1 MSSNKKFTIFLRLV
15 PLAAKHKAQFILA
28 MLALGLA
35 SGINLLFPEIIRRVL
50 NENGSSVFREHAIS
64 LGFALIGLF
73 ALQAICFYVRIL
85 CFGKIGLRVVTDIR
99 KNLFKKIIQQPI
111 EYFDK
116 NSAADLV
123 SCLMNDTALLQDA
136 VSVKLSVL
144 VRYTIQV
151 LFGVGAMI
159 WLSYSLSLAVI
170 AGLLVLSGLSMIL
183 AKKLKYLSRQ
193 LQISIAACSTTAS
206 ESIQGIKILRSFLRQ
221 NFAIGKFDSDS
232 DVIEEF
238 GISRTAVSAF
248 FQSFVNFLMNACL
261 VAVLVYGLH
270 LTSIE
275 KLSVG
280 DLTSFLLYGVIVA
293 VSFTFVISS
302 YAELTSNLGG
312 TERVFKILES
322 QAVSDDLIVSAKN
335 NPPDGF
341 GFKFDNVSFNYPSKP
356 SVSTLIDCSFNIPDG
371 KSTALVGVSGSG
383 KSTILNL
390 ILGFYTVNSGKIYN
404 GKYELN
410 QVNINEL
417 RKKIGYVP
425 QDSFMLDLSIRD
437 AITLG
442 DQLITDEMV
451 IDSLKNVGLFD
462 FIQSLPEGLNTLI
475 GSNGNQIS
483 GGQRQRIAIARALV
497 RKPEILILD
506 EITSSLD
513 PENEQQLVS
522 LLGSDK
528 FSQTTQI
535 WVSHRLSSIK
545 NVNHVVVF
553 SDGRVIQE
561 GSYSELINQPGMF
574 QEFVKIQVVKSD

>member
-1 MSSNKKFTIFLRLV
+1 MSSNKRFTILFRLV
-15 PLAAKHKAQFILA
+15 PLAAKHKTQFFFA

-50 NENGSSVFREHAIS
+50 NENGSSVFKEHAIS
-64 LGFALIGLF
+64 LGTGLIGLF
-73 ALQAICFYVRIL
+73 ALQAVCFYVRIL
-85 CFGKIGLRVVTDIR
+85 SFGKIGLRVVTDIR
-99 KNLFKKIIQQPI
+99 KELFKKIIQQPI

-116 NSAADLV
+116 NTSPDLV
-123 SCLMNDTALLQDA
+123 SCLMNDTSLLQDA

-151 LFGVGAMI
+151 IFGVAAMI
-159 WLSYSLSLAVI
+159 WLSYTLSLAVI
-170 AGLLVLSGLSMIL
+170 AGLLLLSGLSVVL
-183 AKKLKYLSRQ
+183 AKKLKFLSKQ
-193 LQISIAACSTTAS
+193 LQTSIAACSTTAS
-206 ESIQGIKILRSFLRQ
+206 ESIQGIKILRSFIRQ
-221 NFAIGKFDSDS
+221 KFAINKFDADS
-232 DVIEEF
+232 DVIEEL

-261 VAVLVYGLH
+261 VAVLIYGLH

-312 TERVFKILES
+312 TERVFGILDLKS
-322 QAVSDDLIVSAKN
+322 VSNDLVNSHKSIN
-335 NPPDGF
+335 PDGY
-341 GFKFDNVSFNYPSKP
+341 GFRFNNVNFNYPTKP
-356 SVSTLIDCSFNIPDG
+356 TVSTLIDCSFNIPQG
-371 KSTALVGVSGSG
+371 KATALVGVSGSG

-390 ILGFYTVNSGKIYN
+390 ILGFYAPNTGQILN
-404 GKYELN
+404 GKYDLN
-410 QVNINEL
+410 EINITEL

-425 QDSFMLDLSIRD
+425 QDSFMIDLSIRE

-442 DQLITDEMV
+442 DELITDERV
-451 IDSLKNVGLFD
+451 IESLRNVGLID
-462 FIQSLPEGLNTLI
+462 FVQSLPEGLNTLI
-475 GSNGNQIS
+475 GSNGSQIS

-497 RKPEILILD
+497 RNPQILILD

-522 LLGSDK
+522 LLSSDK
-528 FSQTTQI
+528 FKQTTQI

-545 NVNHVVVF
+545 NVDHVVVF